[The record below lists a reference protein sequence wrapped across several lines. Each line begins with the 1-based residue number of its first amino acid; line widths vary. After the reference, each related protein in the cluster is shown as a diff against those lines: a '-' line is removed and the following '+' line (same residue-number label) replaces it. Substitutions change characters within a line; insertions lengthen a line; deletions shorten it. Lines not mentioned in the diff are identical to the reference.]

1 MVPECCVCHAFFDVV
16 CDVSECGMLVCVS
29 LSINVCMFTVS
40 NDLLMSNAT
49 AIVRVGGMDW
59 LKPVATVLLMCSAV
73 FVKGLVLNSCCVV
86 MFGMFCVIYG
96 RITFSSVFAIT
107 DRRDIG
113 LYDVPM
119 LMSLLGLGTGMM
131 LANFHTCGILLLSA
145 ALYMFVRYFSPS
157 LPMCLRCFMLMLS
170 VPVELLFLLLLIA
183 ACTYSVV
190 MCI

>member
-1 MVPECCVCHAFFDVV
+1 MV
-16 CDVSECGMLVCVS
+16 CGMLVCVS

-49 AIVRVGGMDW
+49 AIVRVGGMGW

-73 FVKGLVLNSCCVV
+73 FVECLVLNSCCVV